1 MKLTVLGATGGIG
14 RHLVRLALADGHR
27 VTAAVRDPARL
38 PLQHE
43 RLTVVT
49 ADAPPPPPR
58 GAGGGGGP
66 PRGGGG
72 GARPRHRP
80 PQTP

>member
-49 ADAPPPPPR
+49 ADRRGRPR
-58 GAGGGGGP
+58 RGHRGLARGGP
-66 PRGGGG
+66 GPAGRS
-72 GARPRHRP
+72 ARAPRP
-80 PQTP
+80 P